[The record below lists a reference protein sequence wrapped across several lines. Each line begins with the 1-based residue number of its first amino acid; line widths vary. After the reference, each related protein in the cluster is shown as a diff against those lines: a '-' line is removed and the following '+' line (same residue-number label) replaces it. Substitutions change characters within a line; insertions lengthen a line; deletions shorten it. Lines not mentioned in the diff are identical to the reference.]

1 VLNKKLG
8 PIFWAKQLQPNYVL
22 ESPAGCS
29 SKTNMSLYFLANLH
43 SYKRESIAN
52 KVYKTIKQ
60 KQFILFKHMK
70 CAEIF

>member
-1 VLNKKLG
+1 VLSKKLG

-22 ESPAGCS
+22 EIPAGYS
-29 SKTNMSLYFLANLH
+29 IDMNLH
-43 SYKRESIAN
+43 SYKSETIGN

-70 CAEIF
+70 CAEIL